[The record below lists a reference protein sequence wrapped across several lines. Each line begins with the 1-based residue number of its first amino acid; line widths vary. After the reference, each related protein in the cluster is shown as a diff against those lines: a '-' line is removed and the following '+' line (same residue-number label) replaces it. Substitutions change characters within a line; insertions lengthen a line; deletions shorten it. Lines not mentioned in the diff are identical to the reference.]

1 MEDQYV
7 FFPKLNFWFPLSL
20 STPAVIML
28 RSSNVASFMKLPL
41 ALLGRVRC
49 SPPHIALGDFVISA
63 FSQAPVFLLNVSSSE
78 PGLDTVVSIVVSL
91 STVPSHVWWWIFPV
105 CLTANEWMNEMIWLH
120 DLNTLTPSH
129 HLLLRKSGSQVE
141 RVQMCHGR

>member
-1 MEDQYV
+1 MSKCVEGTST
-7 FFPKLNFWFPLSL
+7 PKLLVFNITLLYVKSLNMDMTFKSAVPLSL
-20 STPAVIML
+20 SW
-28 RSSNVASFMKLPL
+28 KLPL

-91 STVPSHVWWWIFPV
+91 STVPSHV
-105 CLTANEWMNEMIWLH
+105 
-120 DLNTLTPSH
+120 
-129 HLLLRKSGSQVE
+129 
-141 RVQMCHGR
+141 